1 MTTIAAP
8 GRPSRPRFAL
18 DAQAIIFAILLGLLV
33 FFILYPVILIVVYS
47 FHGGIPGE
55 DIRFTL
61 DGWRQALTEPNM
73 RVSVFN
79 TVKLLITVQLIALPI
94 GVVVAWLLARTDI
107 PGKRTLEFMF
117 WISFFLPTLSM
128 TMGWI
133 MCFDKQY
140 GLFNV
145 AVMSVLPFVD
155 EAPLD
160 IYSYWGIVW
169 AHLFSHAISVKVEL
183 LTPGFRNMDASHE
196 EASRI
201 SGASRVQT
209 LTRIIVPAMLPA
221 ILVVEMIAA
230 IRSMQAFEIEVILGP
245 PFGFY
250 VYSTKIFDLLTLEPP
265 NYGAACALAVIG
277 LFIILPIIYVQ
288 RRITARRH
296 YTTVSGKLQI
306 QPTKLGRMR
315 WPAFGFVLV
324 LVMLLTIVPVVFAL
338 IASFQKLLGFFDIPD
353 PWTLKHW
360 AAVLSEG
367 AFSDAALN
375 TMLLASGAGL
385 LSIVLV
391 SLIAY
396 FIVRSRYPGRGLLD
410 FLSWLPFA
418 IPGILFGLGL
428 LMVFLG
434 PAIFRPLYGTIWLM
448 IFAQVVASLTLGTQI
463 VRTNI
468 MQLGPELEEASRIS
482 GGNWVFTFRRIV
494 LPIIVPVCVLV
505 GVLNFIFAAR
515 DVSTVALLATKETR
529 TLSLL
534 QLDYMMDGNYERAAV
549 LSIVVIAV
557 TTGVALLARIFGL
570 RLGIREG

>member
-1 MTTIAAP
+1 
-8 GRPSRPRFAL
+8 
-18 DAQAIIFAILLGLLV
+18 
-33 FFILYPVILIVVYS
+33 
-47 FHGGIPGE
+47 
-55 DIRFTL
+55 
-61 DGWRQALTEPNM
+61 
-73 RVSVFN
+73 
-79 TVKLLITVQLIALPI
+79 
-94 GVVVAWLLARTDI
+94 
-107 PGKRTLEFMF
+107 
-117 WISFFLPTLSM
+117 
-128 TMGWI
+128 
-133 MCFDKQY
+133 
-140 GLFNV
+140 
-145 AVMSVLPFVD
+145 
-155 EAPLD
+155 
-160 IYSYWGIVW
+160 
-169 AHLFSHAISVKVEL
+169 
-183 LTPGFRNMDASHE
+183 
-196 EASRI
+196 
-201 SGASRVQT
+201 
-209 LTRIIVPAMLPA
+209 
-221 ILVVEMIAA
+221 MIAA

-250 VYSTKIFDLLTLEPP
+250 VYSTKIFDLLILEPP
-265 NYGAACALAVIG
+265 NYGAACALAVMG
-277 LFIILPIIYVQ
+277 LLIILPIIYVQ

-315 WPAFGFVLV
+315 WPAFGFVLALV
-324 LVMLLTIVPVVFAL
+324 LLLTVVPVVFAL

-360 AAVLSEG
+360 GAVLSEG

-385 LSIVLV
+385 LSIVMV

-396 FIVRSRYPGRGLLD
+396 FIVRSRLPGRGLLD

-468 MQLGPELEEASRIS
+468 MQLGPELEEASRIA

-494 LPIIVPVCVLV
+494 LPIIVPVCVLI

>member
-1 MTTIAAP
+1 MATIGDRIQSTA
-8 GRPSRPRFAL
+8 GFRLRL
-18 DAQAIIFAILLGLLV
+18 DAQAILFACILGLLV
-33 FFILYPVILIVVYS
+33 FFVLYPVILLIVYS
-47 FHGGIPGE
+47 FHDGIPGSE
-55 DIRFTL
+55 YIFSFE
-61 DGWRQALTEPNM
+61 GWRKAMAEPNM
-73 RVSVFN
+73 RVSIIN
-79 TVKLLITVQLIALPI
+79 TVVLLFVVQAIALPI
-94 GVVVAWLLARTDI
+94 GVIISWLIARTDL
-107 PGKRTLEFMF
+107 PGKRWLEFMF

-133 MCFDKQY
+133 MGFDKQF
-140 GLFNV
+140 GLFNK
-145 AVMSVLPFVD
+145 ALYWAFGIE
-155 EAPLD
+155 EALD
-160 IYSYWGIVW
+160 IYSFWGIVW
-169 AHLFSHAISVKVEL
+169 AHLFSHAISVKVTL
-183 LTPGFRNMDASHE
+183 LTPGFRNLDGSHE

-201 SGASRVQT
+201 SGASRMQT
-209 LTRIIVPAMLPA
+209 LARVVVPAMLPA
-221 ILVVEMIAA
+221 ILVVEMLAA

-250 VYSTKIFDLLTLEPP
+250 VYSTKIFDLLILEPP
-265 NYGAACALAVIG
+265 NYGAACALAVMG
-277 LFIILPIIYVQ
+277 LLIILPIIYVQ

-315 WPAFGFVLV
+315 WPAFGFVLALV
-324 LVMLLTIVPVVFAL
+324 LLLTVIPVVFAL

-360 AAVLSEG
+360 VAVISEG
-367 AFSDAALN
+367 AFSDAVLN
-375 TMLLASGAGL
+375 TLLLASGAGL

-396 FIVRSRYPGRGLLD
+396 FIVRSRLPGRGLLD

-434 PAIFRPLYGTIWLM
+434 PQIFRPLYGTIWLM

-482 GGNWVFTFRRIV
+482 GGNWMLTYRRIV

-557 TTGVALLARIFGL
+557 TTGVALLARMFGL
-570 RLGIREG
+570 RLGIRES